1 MKKSLCKLNGIT
13 SLGSVGGGNF
23 NLKGGIDTNAT
34 DNQDIQ
40 KKENAVSKVLFEGE
54 GITKFKIIDGGGNSK
69 PKGDNTRPQFDCCS
83 YCARPLS
90 ELTPFANGALL
101 RGKFRRR
108 APYNKVFNRIFDEF
122 FSNCSTD
129 RQCQK
134 ANKKLVKKY
143 GEERAAQIISWV
155 TLTFKLKRCPEC
167 RDCISLDDY
176 ESDERLLDGSNPPER
191 CDCCGRHRGELKPFT
206 EGDPVVSFFNGK
218 PLARRYRPDAPPTE
232 GVTKVM
238 DEFFGKCITY
248 EDQQKA
254 KVKLIQKYGEEEA
267 ENLWTHA
274 FFLADWDD
282 LLKDSWECRDCI
294 GLDTHQYLEKKMA
307 QEPDSGVDSPG

>member
-1 MKKSLCKLNGIT
+1 MSELLFEENVT
-13 SLGSVGGGNF
+13 SLRSIGKENF
-23 NLKGGIDTNAT
+23 NLERVIETNVT
-34 DNQDIQ
+34 ENQNRQ
-40 KKENAVSKVLFEGE
+40 KKENAMSKVLCKGNRV
-54 GITKFKIIDGGGNSK
+54 ISLKVINGGGNLK
-69 PKGDNTRPQFDCCS
+69 PIGDNVKIHDDCCS
-83 YCARPLS
+83 ICKRPLS

-101 RGKFRRR
+101 RGKLRRR

-122 FSNCSTD
+122 FSNCSTY

-134 ANKKLVKKY
+134 AGKKLIKKY
-143 GEERAAQIISWV
+143 GEERANQIISWV
-155 TLTFKLKRCPEC
+155 TLTFKLKWCLEC
-167 RDCISLDDY
+167 RDCVSLDDY
-176 ESDERLLDGSNPPER
+176 ESDERFHDGWNPPER
-191 CDCCGRHRGELKPFT
+191 CYCCGRHLGELKPFI
-206 EGDPVVSFFNGK
+206 EGDRVVSFFIGK
-218 PLARRYRPDAPPTE
+218 PLARRYRPDALPTE

-267 ENLWTHA
+267 ENLWTNA

-282 LLKDSWECRDCI
+282 LLKSSWECKDCI

-307 QEPDSGVDSPG
+307 QERDSGSK

>member
-1 MKKSLCKLNGIT
+1 MQDLLFEDHGIT
-13 SLGSVGGGNF
+13 GLKVINGGGK
-23 NLKGGIDTNAT
+23 L
-34 DNQDIQ
+34 
-40 KKENAVSKVLFEGE
+40 
-54 GITKFKIIDGGGNSK
+54 K
-69 PKGDNTRPQFDCCS
+69 PKGDNIKPQFDCCS
-83 YCARPLS
+83 CCGRLLS

-101 RGKFRRR
+101 RGKYRRR

-129 RQCQK
+129 RQIQK
-134 ANKKLVKKY
+134 AKGKLIKKY
-143 GEERAAQIISWV
+143 GKERAVQIINWV
-155 TLTFKLKRCPEC
+155 DLTFKLKWCPEC
-167 RDCISLDDY
+167 RDCVCLDDY
-176 ESDERLLDGSNPPER
+176 ESDERFLDGWNPPER
-191 CDCCGRHRGELKPFT
+191 CYCCGRHRGELKPFT
-206 EGDPVVSFFNGK
+206 EGDRVVSFFHGK

-274 FFLADWDD
+274 FFLNDWDD
-282 LLKDSWECRDCI
+282 LFKDSWECRDCI
-294 GLDTHQYLEKKMA
+294 GLDMHQYLEKKMV
-307 QEPDSGVDSPG
+307 QKSDSGNDSTG